1 MIIRTPVQW
10 LHRFISSKLMVLLLF
25 SMAIPLQAAELTL
38 VRFGDAGQEK
48 PGLIDA
54 EGRIRDLSAH
64 IDDITPAQLSDARL
78 AMLAAVPLEGLPV
91 VDAGTRLGG
100 PVTGSRKI
108 LAIGFNYVDHAAE
121 MAVNVP
127 EEPMVFSKA
136 ISALNGPFDDVVS
149 PRGATKLDYEAE
161 LVVVIGKR
169 AQYISEDEAMEH
181 VAGYAVG
188 HDVSERAF
196 QRERGGQFVKGKSAD
211 TFAPFGPWLVTRDSI
226 ANVQDLA
233 VWSEV
238 NGERRQQGNTSQ
250 MVFGVAHLVSHLSQ
264 FMTLE
269 PGDLIYTGT
278 PEGVG
283 DGMDPPRYLQPGD
296 TVRIGI
302 DELGV
307 QEQRIVPAQ

>member
-1 MIIRTPVQW
+1 MA
-10 LHRFISSKLMVLLLF
+10 LLLC
-25 SMAIPLQAAELTL
+25 SVMVPLQAAELTL
-38 VRFGDAGQEK
+38 VRFGDPGQER

-64 IDDITPAQLSDARL
+64 IDDISPAQLSDARL
-78 AMLAAVPLEGLPV
+78 AMLAAVPVDTLPV
-91 VDAGTRLGG
+91 VDAETRLGV

-121 MAVNVP
+121 MAVDVP
-127 EEPMVFSKA
+127 DEPMVFSKA

-169 AQYISEDEAMEH
+169 AKYVSEEEAMEH
-181 VAGYAVG
+181 VAGYSVG

-226 ANVQDLA
+226 ADVQDLA

-302 DELGV
+302 DDLGV